1 MEKIGMPRT
10 TNRTKK
16 QHVSNLLATTSAQ
29 ADAARGPNAFGARK
43 PPDVRERVRAGVELG
58 RITRPQVLGSMSPGS
73 SGCGGRHPALLGS
86 EDDRRGTKRSE
97 GCLLKPAWCTSQ
109 THFCHHVFRW
119 SSIRNETY
127 YKTRWASARTNPAS
141 EGDAGWWPR
150 QGQS

>member
-1 MEKIGMPRT
+1 MPRT

-29 ADAARGPNAFGARK
+29 ADAARGPNAFGAKK
-43 PPDVRERVRAGVELG
+43 PPDVRGRDWGWRGVR
-58 RITRPQVLGSMSPGS
+58 RIRHTQLPSSMSPGS

-86 EDDRRGTKRSE
+86 EDDRRGTMRSE

-109 THFCHHVFRW
+109 AYFFHQVLRW
-119 SSIRNETY
+119 SSTRAETY